1 MHIANK
7 PPLIKTALVLF
18 FVALLSACQSLPSG
32 ADWIFIN
39 GLINTQNPEQPFAQ
53 AIAIKN
59 GRILAVGTQQQV
71 LQWQGSNTQISDLV
85 GKMVLPG
92 LIDSHIHSIEGAL
105 AMHACSMD
113 DEKLSLQQL
122 TEKIQHCDQQ
132 QPGSDW
138 LQVLNVRGVGTLLDR
153 KILDTILAHRPLWLV
168 STDAHVAWGNSKAL
182 ELAGINKHTIAPANG
197 FISHDPDGE
206 PTGLFRDGAT
216 ALVSKHIPPMPLQ
229 QRVDALSATFK
240 QFHQVGI
247 TAFLEANSNAQSI
260 ETFCALYQQGK
271 LSATVTVALGSE
283 GVADDAEISRL
294 LGLKQQAEQCGVKAD
309 TIKLFADGVM
319 EYPTQTA
326 GLLSP
331 YLDANG
337 QATDNT
343 GALYIPATQLN
354 QFALMAAQ
362 QGFSLH
368 VHAIGDGAVHEVLD
382 AFATVRQQFN
392 STQSRLSMAH
402 VQLIEPH
409 DYKRFADLDVIASV
423 QLLWAQPD
431 EYSVDAI
438 APYLGEARQRLVYPA
453 ASLLQHGATL
463 AGGSDWN
470 VSSFNPFSAI
480 AIGVSRA
487 NADEPERG
495 TLNINEAL
503 TFEQLLTA
511 YTLNAAKVLGQQDNI
526 GSLQVGKQADLIV
539 IDRQLN
545 NNSRAAD
552 IANTQVLMTLI
563 NGQQVWQQ

>member
-1 MHIANK
+1 MMAAQ
-7 PPLIKTALVLF
+7 LKTLVVLF
-18 FVALLSACQSLPSG
+18 LVGAISACQSLSGG
-32 ADWIFIN
+32 ADLIFID
-39 GLINTQNPEQPFAQ
+39 GHINTQNPKQPLAQ

-59 GRILAVGTQQQV
+59 GLIVAVGTNQQV
-71 LQWQGSNTQISDLV
+71 LKWQGSHTQISALD

-113 DEKLSLQQL
+113 DEKLSIEQL
-122 TEKIQHCDQQ
+122 TDKIRTCDKQ
-132 QPGSDW
+132 QPGDDW

-153 KILDTILAHRPLWLV
+153 EILDTIITHRPLWVV

-182 ELAGINKHTIAPANG
+182 ELAKVDNTTLAPANG
-197 FISHDPDGE
+197 FISHDVNGE

-216 ALVSKHIPPMPLQ
+216 TLVSKHIPPMPLQ
-229 QRVDALSATFK
+229 QRVDALSDTLT
-240 QFHQVGI
+240 QFHQAGI

-283 GVADDAEISRL
+283 GQADAAELSRL

-331 YLDANG
+331 YLDADG
-337 QATDNT
+337 QPTDNL
-343 GALYIPATQLN
+343 GALYIPSTQLN

-382 AFATVRQQFN
+382 AFTLVRQQLPA
-392 STQSRLSMAH
+392 SPVRLSMAH
-402 VQLIEPH
+402 LQLIEPH
-409 DYKRFADLDVIASV
+409 DYVRFAELDVIASV

-438 APYLGEARQRLVYPA
+438 APYLGEARQHLVYPA
-453 ASLLQHGATL
+453 ASLINQGATL

-470 VSSFNPFSAI
+470 VSSFNPFAAM

-487 NADEPERG
+487 NADEPQRG
-495 TLNINEAL
+495 QLNIQEAL
-503 TFEQLLTA
+503 SSEQLITA
-511 YTLNAAKVLGQQDNI
+511 YTLNAAKVLGQQDKI

-539 IDRQLN
+539 IDRRLDN
-545 NNSRAAD
+545 TTSASD
-552 IANTQVLMTLI
+552 IAASQVVLTLI
-563 NGQQVWQQ
+563 KGQVVWQQ